1 MKITIEFDTD
11 NGSFEVDQYG
21 EVKRILQQVG
31 DYAYEHMLYPNYQLD
46 RNNDKGHKIVDTNGN
61 TIGKFKIKL

>member
-11 NGSFEVDQYG
+11 TAAFEDNQFA
-21 EVKRILQQVG
+21 EVNRIIQQVG

-46 RNNDKGHKIVDTNGN
+46 RNNNKGHKIMDINGN
-61 TIGKFKIKL
+61 TIGKFKITL

>member
-11 NGSFEVDQYG
+11 TAAFEDNQFG
-21 EVKRILQQVG
+21 EVNRIIQQVG
-31 DYAYEHMLYPNYQLD
+31 DYAYEHMLNSNCQFD
-46 RNNDKGHKIVDTNGN
+46 RNNNKGHKIVDINGN

>member
-11 NGSFEVDQYG
+11 NAAFEDNQFAEVD
-21 EVKRILQQVG
+21 RILKLVG
-31 DYAYEHMLYPNYQLD
+31 EYAYEHMLYPNYQLEFK
-46 RNNDKGHKIVDTNGN
+46 KGHKIVDTNGN

>member
-11 NGSFEVDQYG
+11 TAAFEDNQFS
-21 EVKRILQQVG
+21 EVNRIIQQVG

-46 RNNDKGHKIVDTNGN
+46 RNNNKGHKIVDINGN
-61 TIGKFKIKL
+61 TIGKFKITL

>member
-11 NGSFEVDQYG
+11 NDSFEVDQYG

-31 DYAYEHMLYPNYQLD
+31 YYTYQYMLHPNYQLD

>member
-11 NGSFEVDQYG
+11 TAAFEDNQFR
-21 EVKRILQQVG
+21 EVNRIIQQVG

-46 RNNDKGHKIVDTNGN
+46 RNNNKGHKIVDINGN
-61 TIGKFKIKL
+61 TIGKFKITL

>member
-11 NGSFEVDQYG
+11 TAAFEDNQFTEVD
-21 EVKRILQQVG
+21 RILKLVG
-31 DYAYEHMLYPNYQLD
+31 EYAYEHMLYPNYQLD
-46 RNNDKGHKIVDTNGN
+46 RNIKKGHKIVDTNGN

>member
-1 MKITIEFDTD
+1 MKITIEFDTETAAFED
-11 NGSFEVDQYG
+11 NQFAEVN
-21 EVKRILQQVG
+21 RILKLVG

-46 RNNDKGHKIVDTNGN
+46 RNNNKDHKIVDINGN

>member
-1 MKITIEFDTD
+1 MKITIEFDTETAAFED
-11 NGSFEVDQYG
+11 NQFREVD
-21 EVKRILQQVG
+21 RILQQVG

-46 RNNDKGHKIVDTNGN
+46 RNINKGHKIVDINGN

>member
-11 NGSFEVDQYG
+11 NAAFEDNQFTEVD
-21 EVKRILQQVG
+21 RILKLVG
-31 DYAYEHMLYPNYQLD
+31 EYAYEHMLYPNYQLES
-46 RNNDKGHKIVDTNGN
+46 NNNKGHKIVDTNGN

>member
-31 DYAYEHMLYPNYQLD
+31 YYTYQYMLHPNYQLD

>member
-1 MKITIEFDTD
+1 MKITIEFDTETAAFED
-11 NGSFEVDQYG
+11 NQFG
-21 EVKRILQQVG
+21 EVNRILQQVG

-46 RNNDKGHKIVDTNGN
+46 RNINKGHKIVDINGN

>member
-11 NGSFEVDQYG
+11 TAAFEDNQFA
-21 EVKRILQQVG
+21 EVSRIIQQVG

-46 RNNDKGHKIVDTNGN
+46 RNNNKGHKIVDINGN
-61 TIGKFKIKL
+61 TIGKFKITL

>member
-11 NGSFEVDQYG
+11 TAAFEDNQFA
-21 EVKRILQQVG
+21 EVNRIIQQVG

-46 RNNDKGHKIVDTNGN
+46 RNINKCHKIVDINGN
-61 TIGKFKIKL
+61 TIGKFKIVI